1 MAFNPDEGEVVDNG
15 FNPDLG
21 EPVDTG
27 FNPDAGEPISKDTA
41 QPTTYKYA
49 SPEEYELLKRNV
61 AEVGY
66 SGLDENQKKLFDAQM
81 SASKAFRA
89 GMSPDQIH
97 EYVDQAAGV
106 NEANANA
113 GNAWTLGR
121 SILSLP
127 VAALGGL
134 IGGFDKYEQD
144 PVTGQAVE
152 RMPGSSYW
160 ERVGADQNA
169 ILEAAK
175 NNQGFSGFASN
186 PANVIGGVVSAP
198 FKVAGPFVRGAI
210 EGAGVSAI
218 DQYANTGK
226 VGLAN
231 IVGGGLLGGTIS
243 KAGSMLGSRV
253 KEYQDYNTAKEML
266 DTDPLTY
273 MWDHPQMEANSN
285 LMNKYSDKVDPK
297 GLYEQYTWASDNIPT
312 GSTAKLDPIDQADLL
327 KKAKEDIIERSL
339 FNRKGSSVTDREA
352 REHIEDII
360 QKIDDFKVGG
370 IPAPV
375 NPLLSTKAK
384 IASAIEGT
392 PGLNFL
398 DNGGV
403 RGISSTL
410 TPVANG
416 AIRLGASPIGGL
428 LRNLPLIPMASTG
441 IDRLSQ

>member
-1 MAFNPDEGEVVDNG
+1 MAVSNDGWEDVPTASGDSGWTDV
-15 FNPDLG
+15 
-21 EPVDTG
+21 PVNDG
-27 FNPDAGEPISKDTA
+27 WEDVPDTA
-41 QPTTYKYA
+41 TSVPQPTTYKYA
-49 SPEEYELLKRNV
+49 SPEEYEMLKRNV

-89 GMSPDQIH
+89 GMTPDQIH

-121 SILSLP
+121 SLLSLP
-127 VAALGGL
+127 VAAIGGL
-134 IGGFDKYEQD
+134 IGGFDKYELN

-160 ERVGADQNA
+160 ERVGADQND

-175 NNQGFSGFASN
+175 NNQGFAGFASN
-186 PANVIGGVVSAP
+186 PANVVGGVVSAP
-198 FKVAGPFVRGAI
+198 FKVASPFVRGAI

-226 VGLAN
+226 VGLAP
-231 IVGGGLLGGTIS
+231 VVEGRLLGGTIS
-243 KAGSMLGSRV
+243 NAGSMLGGRV
-253 KEYQDYNTAKEML
+253 KEYQDYKTAKEML
-266 DTDPLTY
+266 DTDPLAY

-285 LMNKYSDKVDPK
+285 LMNKYRDKVDPK
-297 GLYEQYTWASDNIPT
+297 GLYEQYAWASSDNIPT
-312 GSTAKLDPIDQADLL
+312 GSTAKLDPMDQADLL

-360 QKIDDFKVGG
+360 QKIDDFKTAS

-416 AIRLGASPIGGL
+416 AIRLGASPVGGL
-428 LRNLPLIPMASTG
+428 LRNLPRSEE
-441 IDRLSQ
+441 R